1 MIKRLLTTVLTATG
15 LVVVMAAEAS
25 AAVLVHMT

>member
-1 MIKRLLTTVLTATG
+1 MTKRFLTVVAGAAACLALTA
-15 LVVVMAAEAS
+15 AQAS